1 MNRLRRGVLATLL
14 SSLVALFLLMP
25 LIAVVPVSFTSRRYL
40 SLPNGDLSWRHY
52 TALFE
57 DPDWGSSLL
66 TSVQVG
72 VLASLL
78 AVALA
83 AAFCIGIWMLRPRGA
98 GLMTGFVLLPMVAP
112 PVVSSLTLYF
122 FLNQL
127 ARWNSLVAYDK
138 LGGVVLAH
146 MVMIV
151 PYAVV
156 VIMVSL
162 SQLDRRMDLAAQSM
176 GASVPTR
183 VFGVILPNIR
193 FGLLGAFF
201 LCFLLSW
208 DEIGVTLF
216 VTSVETI
223 TLPRRMWMGLRDNV
237 DPAIA
242 ALSVLL
248 ILVVTVLVVIRAAML
263 MRKERRARGA

>member
-1 MNRLRRGVLATLL
+1 MTRLHPGTIATLL
-14 SSLVALFLLMP
+14 SAIVALFLLMP

-40 SLPNGDLSWRHY
+40 SLPDGKFSLRHY
-52 TALFE
+52 ASLFE
-57 DPDWGSSLL
+57 DPEWGASLL
-66 TSVQVG
+66 SSIQVG
-72 VLASLL
+72 VLASFCAVIL
-78 AVALA
+78 AS
-83 AAFCIGIWMLRPRGA
+83 AFCIGIWMLKPRMA

-122 FLNQL
+122 FLNKLSQ
-127 ARWNSLVAYDK
+127 WNSIIAYDK

-146 MVMIV
+146 TVMIV

-156 VIMVSL
+156 VIMVAL
-162 SQLDRRMDLAAQSM
+162 SQLDRRIDLAAQSM
-176 GASVPTR
+176 GANVPTR
-183 VFGVILPNIR
+183 VFSVILPNLR
-193 FGLLGAFF
+193 FGLIGAFF

-216 VTSVETI
+216 VTSVETV

-248 ILVVTVLVVIRAAML
+248 ICIVTLIIVLRAAVHL
-263 MRKERRARGA
+263 RQARNGG

>member
-1 MNRLRRGVLATLL
+1 MNRLRPGIVATLL
-14 SSLVALFLLMP
+14 SGLVAVFLLMP

-40 SLPNGDLSWRHY
+40 SLPEGHWSWRHY
-52 TALFE
+52 AALFE
-57 DPDWGSSLL
+57 DPGWGQSVL

-72 VLASLL
+72 LLASLF
-78 AVALA
+78 AVVLA
-83 AAFCIGIWMLRPRGA
+83 AGFCIGIWMLRPLGA

-127 ARWNSLVAYDK
+127 SRWNDIIAYDK

-146 MVMIV
+146 MVMVV

-162 SQLDRRMDLAAQSM
+162 SQIDRRMDLAAQSM

-183 VFGVILPNIR
+183 VFRVIIPNIH
-193 FGLLGAFF
+193 FGLIGAFF

-248 ILVVTVLVVIRAAML
+248 ICLVTLVILIRAALL
-263 MRKERRARGA
+263 MRRARAD

>member
-1 MNRLRRGVLATLL
+1 
-14 SSLVALFLLMP
+14 
-25 LIAVVPVSFTSRRYL
+25 
-40 SLPNGDLSWRHY
+40 
-52 TALFE
+52 
-57 DPDWGSSLL
+57 
-66 TSVQVG
+66 
-72 VLASLL
+72 
-78 AVALA
+78 
-83 AAFCIGIWMLRPRGA
+83 MLRPRFA

-122 FLNQL
+122 FLNKL
-127 ARWNSLVAYDK
+127 AQWNSLVAYDK

-156 VIMVSL
+156 VVMVSL

-183 VFGVILPNIR
+183 VFQVILPNIR
-193 FGLLGAFF
+193 FGLIGAFF

-237 DPAIA
+237 DLSIA
-242 ALSVLL
+242 ALSVVL
-248 ILVVTVLVVIRAAML
+248 ICVVTLAIVARAAL
-263 MRKERRARGA
+263 QFRKARQTG

>member
-1 MNRLRRGVLATLL
+1 MTRLRPGVIATLL

-40 SLPNGDLSWRHY
+40 SLPNGDWSWRHY
-52 TALFE
+52 QSLFE
-57 DPDWGSSLL
+57 NPEWGHSLM

-78 AVALA
+78 SVALA
-83 AAFCIGIWMLRPRGA
+83 TAFCVGIWLLRPPFA
-98 GLMTGFVLLPMVAP
+98 MLMTGFVLLPMVAP
-112 PVVSSLTLYF
+112 PVVSSLTLFF
-122 FLNQL
+122 FLTQL
-127 ARWNSLVAYDK
+127 SQWNNLIAYDT

-146 MVMIV
+146 TVMVV

-156 VIMVSL
+156 VLMVSL
-162 SQLDRRMDLAAQSM
+162 SQVDRRMDLAAQSM
-176 GASVPTR
+176 GANLFTR
-183 VFGVILPNIR
+183 IFGVILPNIR
-193 FGLLGAFF
+193 FGMLGALF

-242 ALSVLL
+242 SISVLL
-248 ILVVTVLVVIRAAML
+248 ILVVTLVILARAAHL
-263 MRKERRARGA
+263 WRKVRGPS

>member
-1 MNRLRRGVLATLL
+1 MTGLRPGVIATLL
-14 SSLVALFLLMP
+14 AALVSLFLLMP
-25 LIAVVPVSFTSRRYL
+25 LIAVTPVSFTSRRYL
-40 SLPNGDLSWRHY
+40 SLPDGAWSWRHY
-52 TALFE
+52 EALFS
-57 DPDWGSSLL
+57 DPRWGESLL

-72 VLASLL
+72 LVASLL
-78 AVALA
+78 AVILA
-83 AAFCIGIWMLRPRGA
+83 GAFCIGLWMLRPRGA

-122 FLNQL
+122 FLTRL
-127 ARWNSLVAYDK
+127 SRWNDLVGYDTF
-138 LGGVVLAH
+138 GGLVLAH
-146 MVMIV
+146 MVMII

-156 VIMVSL
+156 VIMVAL

-176 GASVPTR
+176 GASVATR
-183 VFGVILPNIR
+183 IFGVILPNIR
-193 FGLLGAFF
+193 FGLGGAFF

-237 DPAIA
+237 DPSIA

-248 ILVVTVLVVIRAAML
+248 ICVVTVLVLARAVFLAIQA
-263 MRKERRARGA
+263 RRAR